1 MRDKRT
7 PKDICGEA
15 SFSFSFSFPSVL
27 AFTMSYNL
35 RDRVPRD
42 YAGMHE
48 GQHVD
53 DDQDEFQDRF

>member
-1 MRDKRT
+1 
-7 PKDICGEA
+7 
-15 SFSFSFSFPSVL
+15 
-27 AFTMSYNL
+27 MSYNL
-35 RDRVPRD
+35 RDRIPRD